1 MSTYIQNYG
10 FTKTLINDNNKFLN
24 NEIKWEGNYD
34 GSKANIYVGINE
46 NGKKEVIKM
55 KLDNKDIED
64 LLGIP
69 SVEIPLD
76 ERLKNDFLYSS
87 FNISPRSKSLRSKST
102 RSKSLRSKSP
112 RSKSTRSKSTRSKSI
127 VLEGALLKK
136 RTRKNR
142 LKLLR

>member
-10 FTKTLINDNNKFLN
+10 FTKTLINNNNKLLN

-34 GSKANIYVGINE
+34 GSKANIYVDINE
-46 NGKKEVIKM
+46 NGKKEIIKM
-55 KLDNKDIED
+55 KLDNNDIED

-69 SVEIPLD
+69 SVEIPLE
-76 ERLKNDFLYSS
+76 ERLKNDFLYNS
-87 FNISPRSKSLRSKST
+87 FNDSPTSKSP
-102 RSKSLRSKSP
+102 RSKSP

-127 VLEGALLKK
+127 VLEGALVKK

-142 LKLLR
+142 LKLLRKKRKSITIS

>member
-102 RSKSLRSKSP
+102 RSKSTRSKSP
-112 RSKSTRSKSTRSKSI
+112 RSKSTRSKSI